1 MIALGPWS
9 MSVRGT
15 FETSRDVRSSAPDV
29 ARTSREGILRQA
41 VPWLYSDSA
50 SAHGTAEGAVGQHG
64 RCERYVRARCFGDP
78 PGRSMGRVHHVNLA
92 GLFRVSPIVCLKNC
106 YTRLQEGKVIAMG
119 N

>member
-1 MIALGPWS
+1 

-41 VPWLYSDSA
+41 VPWLYSDLA

-64 RCERYVRARCFGDP
+64 RCDDARERVSVTPRPQHMD
-78 PGRSMGRVHHVNLA
+78 RVHHVNLA
-92 GLFRVSPIVCLKNC
+92 GN
-106 YTRLQEGKVIAMG
+106 
-119 N
+119 